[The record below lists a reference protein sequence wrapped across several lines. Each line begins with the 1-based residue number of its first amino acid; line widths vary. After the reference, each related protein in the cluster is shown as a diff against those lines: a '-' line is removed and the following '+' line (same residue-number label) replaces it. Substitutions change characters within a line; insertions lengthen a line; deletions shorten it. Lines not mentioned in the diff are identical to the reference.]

1 MPSTTTGHSTHDIVI
16 VDGVPVTEPTTGT
29 ITTAVAIESESP
41 ARALLMMQHRR
52 PQRRLA
58 LRCGL
63 FVALVLF
70 SSVAFL
76 FAHPSRSSSSK
87 PARSPR
93 NASAHEIYLG
103 NGCFWE
109 RQWAYYK
116 VETNPVGPFAR
127 EPNSFSAKVGYAG
140 GNAPPESEGVCYHS
154 GDSRDYSALGHAE
167 AVRVVLDPGPQQ
179 HQQMLI
185 LATDYFASF
194 TGPHGQRSRPDPM
207 DAGAPY
213 RSFAGFPGGMSS
225 PLYTTFAAANAFG
238 MVLKPGNGGDTDEV
252 RRQRKISRMHPSLT
266 HLSLPLPCTVQHRL
280 DLRHQHLPI
289 LRRRGLPSE
298 PLQFLHE

>member
-1 MPSTTTGHSTHDIVI
+1 MPSTTTGNSTHDIVI
-16 VDGVPVTEPTTGT
+16 VDGVPVTEPTTGA

-76 FAHPSRSSSSK
+76 FAHPSRSSGSR
-87 PARSPR
+87 PARPPR

-167 AVRVVLDPGPQQ
+167 AVRVILDPGPQQ

-252 RRQRKISRMHPSLT
+252 RPSTKRNVANALSLT
-266 HLSLPLPCTVQHRL
+266 HLPAPPLHTVQHRL

-289 LRRRGLPSE
+289 L
-298 PLQFLHE
+298 